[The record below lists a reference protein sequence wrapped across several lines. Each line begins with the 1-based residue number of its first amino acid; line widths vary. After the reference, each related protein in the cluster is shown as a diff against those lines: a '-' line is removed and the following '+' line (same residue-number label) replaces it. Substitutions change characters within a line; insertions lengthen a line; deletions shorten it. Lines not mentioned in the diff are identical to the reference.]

1 MADSTLS
8 FFGKSKSRHDS
19 PAESRRL
26 IEMQGFLFWGL
37 QLFLW
42 FFVGAFAY
50 HVNKQILL
58 PRFSH
63 ADSLLAATTRF
74 STAITVSTALGW
86 GYNSLFRRSRSRR
99 VFFAASFLLLVIAAV
114 VETALFL
121 FCVLIFNKSLLV
133 HANDWVKLVT
143 FLVHRIEF
151 LGIWSLLFLGIF
163 FWKQYQSVKL
173 QKAQAESALLAS
185 ELSRLQL
192 QIHPH
197 FLFNSLTA
205 VLACRH
211 NPDDVSQVVIGLG
224 EYLQFCLTRQ
234 EMRAPLAIEIE
245 ALQQY
250 VVVEQ
255 YRFGETL
262 HCQLHCTPD
271 AAAAV
276 VPTMIITPLLE
287 NAFKY
292 GGRTTTGQ
300 LVVEVDCRIQID
312 RLIITVFNTG
322 HWIEPTSVKTGGL
335 GLANLRS
342 RLLLLGLTDAQLECG
357 PFEADP
363 LKKGVRCQLTLP
375 LDPTFQN
382 PDSQNPSLTSVAS
395 PPLFREA
402 TPP

>member
-1 MADSTLS
+1 
-8 FFGKSKSRHDS
+8 
-19 PAESRRL
+19 
-26 IEMQGFLFWGL
+26 
-37 QLFLW
+37 
-42 FFVGAFAY
+42 
-50 HVNKQILL
+50 
-58 PRFSH
+58 
-63 ADSLLAATTRF
+63 
-74 STAITVSTALGW
+74 
-86 GYNSLFRRSRSRR
+86 
-99 VFFAASFLLLVIAAV
+99 
-114 VETALFL
+114 
-121 FCVLIFNKSLLV
+121 
-133 HANDWVKLVT
+133 
-143 FLVHRIEF
+143 
-151 LGIWSLLFLGIF
+151 
-163 FWKQYQSVKL
+163 
-173 QKAQAESALLAS
+173 
-185 ELSRLQL
+185 
-192 QIHPH
+192 
-197 FLFNSLTA
+197 
-205 VLACRH
+205 
-211 NPDDVSQVVIGLG
+211 
-224 EYLQFCLTRQ
+224 
-234 EMRAPLAIEIE
+234 MRAPLAIEIE

-262 HCQLHCTPD
+262 NCQLHCTPE

-342 RLLLLGLTDAQLECG
+342 RLLLLGLTDAQLACG